1 METAPTFGRLTIA
14 GAVGGLI
21 GGILSFLLWLLAG
34 AIGMPTDVEVT
45 GQGLTELAWFQF
57 LALGFLSGTG
67 GGIVA
72 GFLRKSA
79 TGFKTFSI
87 IAVIVLVLSMAGPLI
102 QPDTVAWSTRIILM
116 ATHVLV
122 FIVVVKAVQ
131 KEMTSS

>member
-34 AIGMPTDVEVT
+34 AIGMPTEVEVPN
-45 GQGLTELAWFQF
+45 QGLTELAWFQF
-57 LALGFLSGTG
+57 LALGFMSGIG
-67 GGIVA
+67 GGVVA
-72 GFLRKSA
+72 GFLRNSA

-116 ATHVLV
+116 VTHVLV